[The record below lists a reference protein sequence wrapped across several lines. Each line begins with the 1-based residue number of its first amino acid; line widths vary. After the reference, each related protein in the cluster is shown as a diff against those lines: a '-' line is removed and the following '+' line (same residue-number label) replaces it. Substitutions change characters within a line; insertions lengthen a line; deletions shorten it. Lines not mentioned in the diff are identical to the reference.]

1 MEAATTH
8 KQKLEAMQWFRVG
21 AGMQHAGC
29 MFKVATFYDEPGA
42 SRQDKARAAT
52 LFHEAAALGDADA
65 QNSYGV
71 CLQVG
76 TGVAKN
82 EARAVAMY
90 RAATEQGHAE
100 AMCNLALCLD
110 QGIGG
115 LAVNKAA
122 AFTLFQRAADL
133 GHANGYFYAAWCLR
147 DGEGVAADA
156 GLSATYA
163 ATADRLGCRLAMPL
177 KK

>member
-8 KQKLEAMQWFRVG
+8 KQKLEAMELFRAG

-29 MFKVATFYDEPGA
+29 MFKVGTFYDEGA
-42 SRQDKARAAT
+42 SREDKAQAAT
-52 LFHEAAALGDADA
+52 LFREAAALRDADA

-76 TGVAKN
+76 TGVAKS
-82 EARAVAMY
+82 EAHAVAMY
-90 RAATEQGHAE
+90 HAATEQGHAE

-163 ATADRLGCRLAMPL
+163 ATADRLGCRLAMPP